1 LLIVTYGFAYHGMG
15 GLVGVVGVDGPWD
28 IKRVLGTVPVYADG
42 SAKFRIPANTPVSLQ
57 PLDAEGK
64 AIQLMRS
71 WMTALPGEVVQCAG
85 CHEKQNVA
93 PPARDSLARGREP
106 DAIRPW
112 YGPTR
117 GFSYAREV
125 QPVIDKYCVA
135 CHNGQPRSDGPAIA
149 DLRGTKK
156 ISDWQKWAAPA
167 SAGRFSVGYAELHR
181 FVRRPGIESDYHL
194 LEPMEFHAD
203 TTELV
208 QILSRGHHNVKLDA
222 EAWDRLVTW
231 IDLNCPYHG
240 TWGEEIAQPGVQR
253 QRRRELLKL
262 YANVDDDPEAV
273 PQTNRRAT
281 APVMPDPLMQIGPES
296 VECPGWPFDA
306 AKAKSRQAAA
316 GPATRKKIELGPGV
330 SLEMVLIPAGE
341 FVMGSTAG
349 AVDERPLRRVRI
361 EKPFWMAAKEVTN
374 QMFNLF
380 DPSHDSGVEDR
391 NGYQFGLRGFPSD
404 RPEQPV
410 VRVCWNEAVAFCRWL
425 SQRSGMKFGLPSEA
439 EWEYAC
445 RAGTAT
451 AMFYGGLDADS
462 SKFAN
467 MADAKLTEFA
477 SYPYDTRHT
486 PLENPSKYDAWIPK
500 DARFN
505 DGALLAVEPGRY
517 QPNAWGLY
525 DMHGNV
531 AEWTRS
537 TYRLY
542 PYQPDDEREAATGE
556 GRKVVRGGSWR
567 DRPCRATSSFRLGY
581 EPFQKVYN
589 VGFRIVC
596 E

>member
-1 LLIVTYGFAYHGMG
+1 
-15 GLVGVVGVDGPWD
+15 
-28 IKRVLGTVPVYADG
+28 
-42 SAKFRIPANTPVSLQ
+42 
-57 PLDAEGK
+57 
-64 AIQLMRS
+64 
-71 WMTALPGEVVQCAG
+71 
-85 CHEKQNVA
+85 
-93 PPARDSLARGREP
+93 
-106 DAIRPW
+106 
-112 YGPTR
+112 
-117 GFSYAREV
+117 
-125 QPVIDKYCVA
+125 
-135 CHNGQPRSDGPAIA
+135 
-149 DLRGTKK
+149 
-156 ISDWQKWAAPA
+156 
-167 SAGRFSVGYAELHR
+167 
-181 FVRRPGIESDYHL
+181 
-194 LEPMEFHAD
+194 
-203 TTELV
+203 
-208 QILSRGHHNVKLDA
+208 
-222 EAWDRLVTW
+222 
-231 IDLNCPYHG
+231 
-240 TWGEEIAQPGVQR
+240 
-253 QRRRELLKL
+253 
-262 YANVDDDPEAV
+262 
-273 PQTNRRAT
+273 
-281 APVMPDPLMQIGPES
+281 
-296 VECPGWPFDA
+296 
-306 AKAKSRQAAA
+306 
-316 GPATRKKIELGPGV
+316 
-330 SLEMVLIPAGE
+330 
-341 FVMGSTAG
+341 
-349 AVDERPLRRVRI
+349 
-361 EKPFWMAAKEVTN
+361 
-374 QMFNLF
+374 MFNLF